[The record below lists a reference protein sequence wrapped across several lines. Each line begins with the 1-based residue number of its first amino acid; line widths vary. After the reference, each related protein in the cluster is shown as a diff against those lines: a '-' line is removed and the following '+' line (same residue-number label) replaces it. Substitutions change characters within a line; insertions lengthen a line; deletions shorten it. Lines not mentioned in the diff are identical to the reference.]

1 MRLDRCLCALAPL
14 VLTACGGD
22 ATPSFVDPAPAART
36 DIRHVVIVV
45 QENHTFDAS
54 FGRYCTAAPGSNPT
68 CTAGPACCET
78 VPDHEPGGA
87 SPLVLDDARNAAFDP
102 DHHRDCETAEVH
114 GGAMDQFVTGA
125 PCSKPGNFAV
135 ATASVMAGYYSLLP
149 QAALA
154 DRYFQPEIGQ
164 SSAND
169 MYFAIARH
177 AFVDNTVT
185 PMTAGADCNYNIS
198 IQRLMGRTVADVL
211 LDAGFTFSVYA
222 EGYAATLA
230 AAAHDAGC
238 PEIPPECPGATGIY
252 PCIYANSDVPF
263 QYYARF
269 ADNPTYNRDFAQFA
283 RDLRGTLPNVSFIR
297 GYGFHSEHPGSG
309 TRITDGANFVTGIV
323 NAVQAS
329 QYASSTLVLV
339 TWDEGGGFFDH
350 ISPPATNTVD
360 MQPYGTRVPMIA
372 LGRFARRNVVS
383 HVTLEH
389 SSIVRFLEF
398 NYTGMTGQL
407 GARDAVVNNLGSL
420 LDAAQTGVAVPN

>member
-135 ATASVMAGYYSLLP
+135 APASVMAGYYSLLP

-263 QYYARF
+263 Q
-269 ADNPTYNRDFAQFA
+269 Q
-283 RDLRGTLPNVSFIR
+283 
-297 GYGFHSEHPGSG
+297 GSG
-309 TRITDGANFVTGIV
+309 SPRRSPCFPGLKTVSSGRCRPGA
-323 NAVQAS
+323 
-329 QYASSTLVLV
+329 
-339 TWDEGGGFFDH
+339 
-350 ISPPATNTVD
+350 PPAVASA
-360 MQPYGTRVPMIA
+360 PACHAASFRPSAGTTSPTTTRRSSRRTSRSTRSASRRRSGP
-372 LGRFARRNVVS
+372 AR
-383 HVTLEH
+383 
-389 SSIVRFLEF
+389 SS
-398 NYTGMTGQL
+398 
-407 GARDAVVNNLGSL
+407 LGSVI
-420 LDAAQTGVAVPN
+420 ASATRRPRR